1 MIRVLTYPLLLYLRL
16 KNKSWVSVEVTCDGY
31 QIKKRNDLEERQYK
45 DFINRV
51 RAQLKEDA

>member
-1 MIRVLTYPLLLYLRL
+1 MIRMLTYPLLLYLRL

-31 QIKKRNDLEERQYK
+31 QVKKRNDLEERRSK

-51 RAQLKEDA
+51 REQLKEGT